1 MLSKLVRANLLPCL
15 AVCGLLTGCL
25 DESKVN
31 NDAVTYVPE
40 QRALGVIAG
49 DNAEHEKGKPITLT
63 GRLIGTVTN
72 QSILWEQTAGTPI
85 TGITDWTTP
94 NLTFASPDVDGLETF
109 KFRISAR
116 DAAGNI
122 INDADGNPLVD
133 EVEILVYDPSVIIAL
148 EAEDTAFAT
157 MAGGAMLVNNGENFI
172 NGAVGSHTADI
183 TPGAKVVYQ
192 IPSGSQVGDKTIGA
206 GFYTLF
212 VRQAIPAS
220 YGGKVA
226 MVTTNG
232 VDASVPFVATSAWV
246 NTRIDVIKINEG
258 VNTIEIGGGWN
269 YYRVDSILLI
279 PAPMPAKPLAVAPTL
294 VNENSTAATKD
305 LMAFLVAGYGEKTLS
320 GQTEFM
326 DYNDLGNK
334 TGLRDFNKVV
344 EITGGNSPAIVAFD
358 LMDYSSSRVNCGAEP
373 GTLSE
378 DMINEHNTKNV
389 ILSPLWHWNAP
400 TKLKD
405 SNCSGTGENAWYSG
419 FYTRATTFDLKA
431 ALADTNG
438 ADYQALISDMD
449 DMAAELKKFAD
460 ADIPLLWR
468 PLHEA
473 EGGWFWWGAADAA
486 SLKTLWVLMY
496 ERFTDVHQLNNLIW
510 VYTHAG
516 ALSNDWYPGDAYVDI
531 VGYDGYDGKNADNPF
546 KTQFSTLKDRFDGKK
561 LVALTEVGTIPNV
574 EVMHQQNAWWN
585 FFITWS
591 SEFSTEYGPQ
601 NADAAKALASYNFAG
616 TLNLDDVPGG
626 RAKVEAG
633 LFEGFEFPVAG
644 GWYAQ
649 INWGDTPGAMLSS
662 GWSVDNGHS
671 LSVTKNLS
679 ALTAPTD
686 VILQTYLGGGIDITG
701 KTKLSLVGY
710 TANAGAATNAKL
722 WIKHGDASEW
732 KDAGSISANGEV
744 ALEIDIT
751 GLNSLKG
758 MGIQFQGFDAASTNA
773 TFALDKVMLD
783 GEVLF
788 DFEPSTAP
796 WLAQVNWAATPG
808 ITLSSGWKNT
818 GNRSLG
824 ITKNL
829 SAETAPNGVILQT
842 YPAGGIDIT
851 GKTTLT
857 LAAYTANSGA
867 GTTAKLWIKHGDA
880 QDWKDAGPIAV
891 NGAVNLSIDIT
902 GLNSLAAIGVQFE
915 GFDASST
922 AAQFNIDSVA
932 IDGQVKYDFEGTG
945 LWEFQKNWSPEAGI
959 RLSSDWAK
967 SGGLSLS
974 GVTQLQTGDD
984 NIILQN
990 YLNNEGIL
998 LGDVTTL
1005 KVSAR
1010 AENSGDATSAQL
1022 WAKDKNGGW
1031 KDSGAVALVNGS
1043 AELSLD
1049 ISTMGGE
1056 LSGFGVRFMGPT
1068 NTASESKYY
1077 IDDVSFE

>member
-1 MLSKLVRANLLPCL
+1 MLRKLVRANLLPCL

-31 NDAVTYVPE
+31 NESVTYVPE

-49 DNAEHEKGKPITLT
+49 DNAEHEKGSPITLN
-63 GRLIGTVTN
+63 GRLVGTVTN
-72 QSILWEQTAGTPI
+72 QTILWEQTAGTPI
-85 TGITDWTTP
+85 TGIADWTTP
-94 NLTFASPDVDGLETF
+94 SLSFASPDVDGLETF

-116 DAAGNI
+116 DSAGNI
-122 INDADGNPLVD
+122 INGADGAPLVD
-133 EVEILVYDPSVIIAL
+133 EVEILVYDPAVIIAL
-148 EAEDTAFAT
+148 EAEDTAFASLV
-157 MAGGAMLVNNGENFI
+157 GGASLVSNGANFI

-183 TPGAKVVYQ
+183 TPGGKVVYQ
-192 IPSGSQVGDKTIGA
+192 IPSGSVVGDKTIGA

-212 VRQAIPAS
+212 VRQAIPAG

-246 NTRIDVIKINEG
+246 NTRVDVIKINEG

-294 VNENSTAATKD
+294 VNANATAAAKD

-344 EITGGNSPAIVAFD
+344 EITGGKSPAIVAFD

-405 SNCSGTGENAWYSG
+405 SNCSGTGENAWYAG
-419 FYTRATTFDLKA
+419 FYSRATTFDLKA

-486 SLKTLWVLMY
+486 SLKALWVLMY
-496 ERFTDVHQLNNLIW
+496 ERFTNVHQLNNLIW

-531 VGYDGYDGKNADNPF
+531 VGYDGYDGKNTDNPF

-591 SEFSTEYGPQ
+591 SEFSADYGPQ

-626 RAKVEAG
+626 RTKLEAG
-633 LFEGFEFPVAG
+633 LYQGFEFPVAG
-644 GWYAQ
+644 WGAQ
-649 INWGDTPGAMLSS
+649 VSWTDVPGIKVSS
-662 GWSVDNGHS
+662 AWAAHAAHS

-679 ALTAPTD
+679 AETNPSN
-686 VILQTYLGGGIDITG
+686 VVLQVYPAGGIDVAG
-701 KTKLSLVGY
+701 KDKLSIAVNA
-710 TANAGAATNAKL
+710 TNAGANTTAYVFV
-722 WIKHGDASEW
+722 KHGANWEWASTAPVSAANATIEISVA
-732 KDAGSISANGEV
+732 DYDTLAGVGVVFE
-744 ALEIDIT
+744 
-751 GLNSLKG
+751 
-758 MGIQFQGFDAASTNA
+758 GFDVASTNA
-773 TFALDKVMLD
+773 TFALDKVSLD
-783 GEVLF
+783 GALVY
-788 DFEPSTAP
+788 DFEPATSGWETQVSWTNTPGATLSTA
-796 WLAQVNWAATPG
+796 
-808 ITLSSGWKNT
+808 WKDA
-818 GNRSLG
+818 GQRSLAL
-824 ITKNL
+824 IKNL
-829 SAETAPNGVILQT
+829 SAETSPTNVVFQT
-842 YPAGGIDIT
+842 YPTGGINVADKSLLKVKVNAADAGAATTAYLFVKHGANWEWAST
-851 GKTTLT
+851 GAVTAAGASLELDVSAFDT
-857 LAAYTANSGA
+857 LA
-867 GTTAKLWIKHGDA
+867 
-880 QDWKDAGPIAV
+880 
-891 NGAVNLSIDIT
+891 
-902 GLNSLAAIGVQFE
+902 GLGVVFE
-915 GFDASST
+915 GFDGSST
-922 AAQFNIDSVA
+922 AAKFYLDSVQL
-932 IDGQVKYDFEGTG
+932 DGDTLFDFEGTG
-945 LWEFQKNWSPEAGI
+945 EWQFQTNWSPAAGI
-959 RLSSDWAK
+959 HLASDWTK
-967 SGGLSLS
+967 SGGLSLA
-974 GVTQLQTGDD
+974 GATQLKDGDD
-984 NIILQN
+984 NIILQV
-990 YLNNEGIL
+990 YPTGGLL
-998 LGDVTTL
+998 LGNVTSL
-1005 KVSAR
+1005 KVSVH
-1010 AENSGDATSAQL
+1010 AEATGAATQVQL
-1022 WAKDKNGGW
+1022 FAKDKNFSW
-1031 KDSGAVALVNGS
+1031 KDGGAVPLVNGS

-1056 LSGFGVRFMGPT
+1056 LSGFGVRFMGPV
-1068 NTASESKYY
+1068 NSVSESRYY

>member
-63 GRLIGTVTN
+63 GRLVGTVTN

-116 DAAGNI
+116 DASGNI
-122 INDADGNPLVD
+122 VNGADGTPLVD

-157 MAGGAMLVNNGENFI
+157 MAGGATLVNNGENFI

-246 NTRIDVIKINEG
+246 NTRVDVIKINEG

-279 PAPMPAKPLAVAPTL
+279 PAPQPAKPLAVAPTL

-305 LMAFLVAGYGEKTLS
+305 LMEFLVAGYGEKTLS

-644 GWYAQ
+644 WGAQ
-649 INWGDTPGAMLSS
+649 VSWTDAPGIKVSS
-662 GWSVDNGHS
+662 DWAAHAAHA

-679 ALTAPTD
+679 AETNPTN
-686 VILQTYLGGGIDITG
+686 VVMQVYPAGGIAVSD
-701 KTKLSLVGY
+701 KDKLSIVVNA
-710 TANAGAATNAKL
+710 ANAGANTTAYL
-722 WIKHGDASEW
+722 FVKHGANWEWASTSPVLATGATLEL
-732 KDAGSISANGEV
+732 DVSAYETLAGVGVVFE
-744 ALEIDIT
+744 
-751 GLNSLKG
+751 
-758 MGIQFQGFDAASTNA
+758 GFDATSTNA
-773 TFALDKVMLD
+773 SFALDKVMLD
-783 GEVLF
+783 GTVLY
-788 DFEPSTAP
+788 DFEPATAGWDAQVSWSNTPGATLSTA
-796 WLAQVNWAATPG
+796 WKAAGQRSLALIKNLAAETSPSNVVFQAYPEGGINVSDKSLLKVKVNAADAGAATTAYLFVKHGANWEWASTSPV
-808 ITLSSGWKNT
+808 SASGAA
-818 GNRSLG
+818 LE
-824 ITKNL
+824 L
-829 SAETAPNGVILQT
+829 DVSA
-842 YPAGGIDIT
+842 YD
-851 GKTTLT
+851 T
-857 LAAYTANSGA
+857 LA
-867 GTTAKLWIKHGDA
+867 
-880 QDWKDAGPIAV
+880 
-891 NGAVNLSIDIT
+891 
-902 GLNSLAAIGVQFE
+902 GLGVVFE
-915 GFDASST
+915 GFDASS
-922 AAQFNIDSVA
+922 ASAKFYLDSVQL
-932 IDGQVKYDFEGTG
+932 DSETLYDFEGTG
-945 LWEFQKNWSPEAGI
+945 KWEFQKNWSPASGI
-959 RLSSDWAK
+959 HLASDWSK
-967 SGGLSLS
+967 SGGLSLA
-974 GVTQLQTGDD
+974 GTAQLQDGDD
-984 NIILQN
+984 NIILQV
-990 YLNNEGIL
+990 YPTGGLL

-1005 KVSAR
+1005 KVSVH
-1010 AENSGDATSAQL
+1010 AEATGNATQVQL
-1022 WAKDKNGGW
+1022 FAKDKDLSW
-1031 KDSGAVALVNGS
+1031 KDGGAVALVNGS

-1056 LSGFGVRFMGPT
+1056 LSGFGVRFMGPV
-1068 NTASESKYY
+1068 NSASESKYY